1 MANLKELKGS
11 LFVWV
16 FSLSLLDFATLQC
29 SAMFSLRLSFYFIT
43 FYRALKKGLI
53 EQETIDDYDPALMFT
68 IPRLAIVW

>member
-16 FSLSLLDFATLQC
+16 FSLLRFATLQC
-29 SAMFSLRLSFYFIT
+29 SAMFSLRLSFYSVT